1 MDNSKNTESQNFDS
15 SLQNNPFTNN
25 LKIVV
30 SKLEDKTTYQ
40 STDGILLHKEYYFER
55 EPYIKLYNN
64 HIHRKL
70 IANLSGNSIKL
81 LFWLMYRIK
90 RNQDYIKIDKTAY
103 LKENNINSIN
113 TYKAAIKEL
122 QINLLICPAIIKDYY
137 FINPC
142 FFFAGNRIKYY
153 PENVV
158 IYAQKTIKY
167 TKTPLF
173 NILPKTTYYPF
184 LPLFASF
191 EKLKIFKYIFQLLYF
206 I

>member
-30 SKLEDKTTYQ
+30 NKLEDKTTYQ

-64 HIHRKL
+64 PIHRKL
-70 IANLSGNSIKL
+70 LANLSGNSIKL

-122 QINLLICPAIIKDYY
+122 QINLVICPAIIKDHY

-142 FFFAGNRIKYY
+142 IFFAGNRIKYY

-158 IYAQKTIKY
+158 IYTPKKPIK
-167 TKTPLF
+167 
-173 NILPKTTYYPF
+173 
-184 LPLFASF
+184 
-191 EKLKIFKYIFQLLYF
+191 
-206 I
+206 

>member
-70 IANLSGNSIKL
+70 LANLSGNSIKL

-122 QINLLICPAIIKDYY
+122 QINLVICPAIIKDHY

-142 FFFAGNRIKYY
+142 IFFAGNRIKYY

-158 IYAQKTIKY
+158 IY
-167 TKTPLF
+167 TPKK
-173 NILPKTTYYPF
+173 PK
-184 LPLFASF
+184 
-191 EKLKIFKYIFQLLYF
+191 K
-206 I
+206 

>member
-40 STDGILLHKEYYFER
+40 STDGILLHKQYYFER

-64 HIHRKL
+64 TIHRKL
-70 IANLSGNSIKL
+70 IANLSGNAIKL
-81 LFWLMYRIK
+81 LFWLMFRIK

-103 LKENNINSIN
+103 LKENKINSIN

-142 FFFAGNRIKYY
+142 IFFSGNRIKNYS
-153 PENVV
+153 ENVV
-158 IYAQKTIKY
+158 IYE
-167 TKTPLF
+167 
-173 NILPKTTYYPF
+173 PKKP
-184 LPLFASF
+184 
-191 EKLKIFKYIFQLLYF
+191 KK
-206 I
+206 

>member
-40 STDGILLHKEYYFER
+40 STDGILLHKQYYFER

-64 HIHRKL
+64 PIHRKL
-70 IANLSGNSIKL
+70 LANLSGNSIKL
-81 LFWLMYRIK
+81 LFWIMYRII

-103 LKENNINSIN
+103 LKENKINSIN

-122 QINLLICPAIIKDYY
+122 QINLIICPAIIKDHY

-142 FFFAGNRIKYY
+142 IFFAGNRIKNY

-158 IYAQKTIKY
+158 IY
-167 TKTPLF
+167 TPKK
-173 NILPKTTYYPF
+173 PK
-184 LPLFASF
+184 
-191 EKLKIFKYIFQLLYF
+191 K
-206 I
+206 

>member
-40 STDGILLHKEYYFER
+40 STDGILLHKQYYFER

-64 HIHRKL
+64 TIHRKL
-70 IANLSGNSIKL
+70 IANLSGNAIKL
-81 LFWLMYRIK
+81 LFWLMFRIK

-122 QINLLICPAIIKDYY
+122 QINLVICPAIIKDHY

-142 FFFAGNRIKYY
+142 IFFSVNRIKYY

-158 IYAQKTIKY
+158 IY
-167 TKTPLF
+167 TPKKA
-173 NILPKTTYYPF
+173 PK
-184 LPLFASF
+184 
-191 EKLKIFKYIFQLLYF
+191 
-206 I
+206 

>member
-30 SKLEDKTTYQ
+30 NKLEDKTTYQ

-64 HIHRKL
+64 TIHRKL
-70 IANLSGNSIKL
+70 IANLSGNGIKL
-81 LFWLMYRIK
+81 LFWLMFRIK
-90 RNQDYIKIDKTAY
+90 RNQDYIKIDKTAH
-103 LKENNINSIN
+103 LKENKINSIN
-113 TYKAAIKEL
+113 TYKSAIKEQ
-122 QINLLICPAIIKDYY
+122 QINLVICPAIIKDHY

-142 FFFAGNRIKYY
+142 IFFAGNRIKYY

-158 IYAQKTIKY
+158 IY
-167 TKTPLF
+167 TP
-173 NILPKTTYYPF
+173 KKR
-184 LPLFASF
+184 A
-191 EKLKIFKYIFQLLYF
+191 K
-206 I
+206 

>member
-1 MDNSKNTESQNFDS
+1 MDNSKNIENQNFDS

-30 SKLEDKTTYQ
+30 NKLEDKTTYQ
-40 STDGILLHKEYYFER
+40 STDGILLHKQYYFER

-64 HIHRKL
+64 TIHRKL
-70 IANLSGNSIKL
+70 IANLSGNGIKL
-81 LFWLMYRIK
+81 LFWLMFRIK

-103 LKENNINSIN
+103 LKENKINSIN

-142 FFFAGNRIKYY
+142 IFFAGNRIKNY

-158 IYAQKTIKY
+158 IYE
-167 TKTPLF
+167 
-173 NILPKTTYYPF
+173 PKKP
-184 LPLFASF
+184 
-191 EKLKIFKYIFQLLYF
+191 KK
-206 I
+206 

>member
-40 STDGILLHKEYYFER
+40 STDGILLHKQYYFER

-64 HIHRKL
+64 TIHRKL
-70 IANLSGNSIKL
+70 IANLSGNGIKL
-81 LFWLMYRIK
+81 LFWLMFRIK

-103 LKENNINSIN
+103 LKENKINSIN

-142 FFFAGNRIKYY
+142 IFFSGNRIKNYS
-153 PENVV
+153 ENVV
-158 IYAQKTIKY
+158 IYE
-167 TKTPLF
+167 
-173 NILPKTTYYPF
+173 PKKP
-184 LPLFASF
+184 
-191 EKLKIFKYIFQLLYF
+191 KK
-206 I
+206 

>member
-1 MDNSKNTESQNFDS
+1 MDNSKNIENQNFDS

-30 SKLEDKTTYQ
+30 NKLEDKTTYQ

-64 HIHRKL
+64 PIHRKL
-70 IANLSGNSIKL
+70 LANLSGNSIKL

-103 LKENNINSIN
+103 LKENKINSIN

-122 QINLLICPAIIKDYY
+122 QINLIICPTIIKDHY

-142 FFFAGNRIKYY
+142 IFFAGNRIKNY

-158 IYAQKTIKY
+158 IY
-167 TKTPLF
+167 TPKKA
-173 NILPKTTYYPF
+173 PK
-184 LPLFASF
+184 
-191 EKLKIFKYIFQLLYF
+191 
-206 I
+206 

>member
-40 STDGILLHKEYYFER
+40 STDGILLHKQYYFER

-64 HIHRKL
+64 TIHRKL
-70 IANLSGNSIKL
+70 LANLSGNSIKL

-103 LKENNINSIN
+103 LKENKINSIN

-122 QINLLICPAIIKDYY
+122 QINLIICPAIIKDHY

-142 FFFAGNRIKYY
+142 IFFAGNRIKYY

-158 IYAQKTIKY
+158 IY
-167 TKTPLF
+167 TPKK
-173 NILPKTTYYPF
+173 LPK
-184 LPLFASF
+184 
-191 EKLKIFKYIFQLLYF
+191 
-206 I
+206 